1 MAPLCRHAL
10 NVLPAREVRRNIWP
24 RPNQIWRRR
33 ESNPRRVSAQI
44 DSEEDPDLAIDGAS
58 DSAPKPG
65 HEQLGKKGSE
75 PSDVP
80 FIYPGQMALFG
91 HGDFGG

>member
-1 MAPLCRHAL
+1 M
-10 NVLPAREVRRNIWP
+10 
-24 RPNQIWRRR
+24 
-33 ESNPRRVSAQI
+33 SAQI